1 MFEGFV
7 VMQGWNHIGIKSSED
22 YNRICEIGLN
32 KDWSWVSLDN
42 PRLLVNHDSRLV
54 GRGWIVKVYNI
65 KEYLNLVLDIFLW
78 ISLRIERLGIQEEL
92 PRGVLENISS
102 YL

>member
-7 VMQGWNHIGIKSSED
+7 VMQGWGHIGIGAED
-22 YNRICEIGLN
+22 LNRICEIELN

-42 PRLLVNHDSRLV
+42 PRLLVNHDARRIGS
-54 GRGWIVKVYNI
+54 GWSIQVYNI

-78 ISLRIERLGIQEEL
+78 ISLRIERLGIKEEL
-92 PRGVLENISS
+92 PRGVFENISS

>member
-1 MFEGFV
+1 
-7 VMQGWNHIGIKSSED
+7 MQGWGHIGIKTED
-22 YNRICEIGLN
+22 FNRICEIELN

-42 PRLLVNHDSRLV
+42 PRLLVNHDARLL
-54 GRGWIVKVYNI
+54 GGGWIVKQYNI
-65 KEYLNLVLDIFLW
+65 KEYLDLVLDIFLW

-92 PRGVLENISS
+92 PRGVFENISS